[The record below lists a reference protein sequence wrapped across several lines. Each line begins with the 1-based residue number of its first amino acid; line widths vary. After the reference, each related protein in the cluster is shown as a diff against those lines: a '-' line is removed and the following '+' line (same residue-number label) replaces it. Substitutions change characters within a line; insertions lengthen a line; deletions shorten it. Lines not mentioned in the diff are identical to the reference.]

1 MSDLH
6 NIIAISGAICPS
18 FFVEKLTAAI
28 HNEPT
33 EGKEKPQVE
42 SVRLK
47 WECPPADASKLVK
60 EGDRK
65 CRVYNEVQ
73 YFTDRG
79 VKVVALPNFQALTF
93 LSELQV
99 EFTTPIAN
107 IGKAVAES
115 LKDKE
120 GLKLGYLGLASEPK
134 FEAVKNSF
142 EGIAKVEWVVAEED
156 AQKMLKEYELKFFD
170 KNLNAEQKEAA
181 LSILRNGCH
190 SLQEKGAELILPSC
204 TGQVEYADA

>member
-79 VKVVALPNFQALTF
+79 VKVVALPNFQAL
-93 LSELQV
+93 
-99 EFTTPIAN
+99 
-107 IGKAVAES
+107 
-115 LKDKE
+115 
-120 GLKLGYLGLASEPK
+120 
-134 FEAVKNSF
+134 
-142 EGIAKVEWVVAEED
+142 
-156 AQKMLKEYELKFFD
+156 
-170 KNLNAEQKEAA
+170 
-181 LSILRNGCH
+181 
-190 SLQEKGAELILPSC
+190 PS
-204 TGQVEYADA
+204 